1 MRRTVAVLVAILG
14 LVCAGTLPAMLR
26 TPPPPVV
33 APPPAPQ
40 EPAPVAGPD
49 DYARMLRHCLNF
61 DWKQAECVARRYVDL
76 TDGRDRTEYVR
87 GLLYR
92 MRTQHVT
99 SLADLAT
106 GSVECARCA
115 GVSLHNL
122 MLFFRNQGTPGWRLL
137 GMPTRVVYDRGLR
150 LAPDDT
156 SLQIVRAGLL
166 LDLGRRD
173 ESERLFPTPPLDDA
187 GLATHDVINMAYY
200 HAARG
205 DRVDLMV
212 WLARAMRRSPEHTR
226 EWAAESDDL
235 ARYRDDSLVMA
246 MLKP

>member
-14 LVCAGTLPAMLR
+14 LVTASTLPAMLR
-26 TPPPPVV
+26 PPPAVV
-33 APPPAPQ
+33 APPPVAVQ
-40 EPAPVAGPD
+40 EPAPIAGPD
-49 DYARMLRHCLNF
+49 EYARMLRHCLDF
-61 DWKQAECVARRYVDL
+61 EWKKAECVARRYVDL
-76 TDGRDRTEYVR
+76 ADGRDRTEYVR

-92 MRTQHVT
+92 MRTQHVS

-106 GSVECARCA
+106 GSLECARCA

-137 GMPTRVVYDRGLR
+137 GMPTRVVYDRGLH
-150 LAPDDT
+150 LAPGDM

-166 LDLGRRD
+166 LDLGRVA
-173 ESERLFPTPPLDDA
+173 ESDRLFPAPPLDDA
-187 GLATHDVINMAYY
+187 NLATHDVINMAYY

-205 DRVDLMV
+205 NRVDLMV
-212 WLARAMRRSPEHTR
+212 WLARAMRRSPDHTR

-235 ARYRDDSLVMA
+235 ATFRADSLVMA